1 MDVQV
6 IIRYAFHN
14 KMFLKRGFRCPG
26 AIDTFEWVMMSFSL
40 KNALATYQ
48 RAMNLI
54 FHELIGTFMQAY
66 IDDVV
71 VKSTS
76 TGL

>member
-1 MDVQV
+1 MDVQ
-6 IIRYAFHN
+6 IIIKYTFH

-26 AIDTFEWVMMSFSL
+26 AIFEWVMMSFSL

-54 FHELIGTFMQAY
+54 LHELIGTFMQVY

-71 VKSTS
+71 KSAS
-76 TGL
+76 TGGL